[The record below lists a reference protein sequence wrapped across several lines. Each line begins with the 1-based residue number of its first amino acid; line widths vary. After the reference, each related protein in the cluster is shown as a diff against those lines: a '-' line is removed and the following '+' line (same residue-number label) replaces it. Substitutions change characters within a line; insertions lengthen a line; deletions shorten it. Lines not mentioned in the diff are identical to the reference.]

1 MWLEIP
7 KNEEVKRMLE
17 GNLKA
22 EDGYYYVYRLL
33 DELVINTLLSAIT
46 R

>member
-7 KNEEVKRMLE
+7 KKEEVKRKLE
-17 GNLKA
+17 ENLKA

-33 DELVINTLLSAIT
+33 DELDVNTLLPAIEK
-46 R
+46 